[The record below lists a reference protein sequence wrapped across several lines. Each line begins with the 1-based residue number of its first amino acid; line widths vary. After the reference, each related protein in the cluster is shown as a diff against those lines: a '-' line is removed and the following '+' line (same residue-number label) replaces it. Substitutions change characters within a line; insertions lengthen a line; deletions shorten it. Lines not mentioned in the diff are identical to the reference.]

1 MFVTDNSINP
11 FPKEYPEL
19 KLPFGGLTFEDE
31 KLFLKYSKG
40 KNIVVDIGTFC
51 GRSAGANKVITIDV
65 YSDHSKYFPNTNKVP
80 WKKEQVFK
88 LLADF
93 PKIEPRV
100 VSSVEGSK

>member
-19 KLPFGGLTFEDE
+19 KLPFGGLTLEDE